1 MKKFN
6 MKLKIRKLSAVLLA
20 SAVTATAF
28 LTLPFVASAATI
40 DTSKFTAYFS
50 EDMSTTDPAPADLDR
65 YWETTTDGDALK
77 YKDMGLSDWSN
88 QTRKNM
94 ATLYYNVK
102 EYSNFEVTFNYKQTS
117 NTGLLSFFF
126 GFGAEMGQNWYK
138 DRDKVAAYSLLM
150 DHGALMSCYQE
161 NWLSDGNNRGA
172 AQIPSYSATAAHA
185 IKVKYVSGAVSVYM
199 DGYQIYTGTKTVNP
213 GYIWFASKAGTTVIY
228 EPTVTELKSISDYES
243 VFNAYYSENMET
255 TDPTPADF
263 SNYWALSG
271 DNIGLVYKDMGLS
284 DWNNQT
290 RKNMATLY
298 YNAKEYDSFELTF
311 KYKQTSNTGL
321 LSFFFGFGAE
331 MGQNWYKDRDK
342 VAAYSLLMDHG
353 ALMSCYQENW
363 LSDGNNRGAAQ
374 IPNYSATAVHTVTV
388 RYLSGAVSVYMDGY
402 RIYSG
407 TNAVDPGYIWFA
419 SKAGTTVIYEPTVT
433 ELKSISDYENVFDA
447 YYSEDLT
454 TADPTPVDMK
464 TQWETAYENGAA
476 KLYRKAFDD
485 EWNSNTTP
493 HTSLLYYKARKY
505 YNFEMETKFSHITN
519 GDNLVAFFGFG
530 AEKGVSWEKNKGDTV
545 LSINPQFGAIV
556 PGKSTSDGA
565 WISGTDEI
573 LKAQN
578 PNYDMNAVHTLK
590 IRMVDRNYTVWIDGY
605 KVASGRNASYT
616 GGYIYFGSNAYK
628 TYFDMP
634 TVTELTSAELLKYDV
649 NGDNKLDSA
658 DVVFLRKVL
667 LGIEEANQ
675 KCDISGDKK
684 LNILDLIAM
693 KKVLA

>member
-20 SAVTATAF
+20 SAVAATAF
-28 LTLPFVASAATI
+28 LTLPFVASAATLE
-40 DTSKFTAYFS
+40 DFANVYDAYFS
-50 EDMSTTDPAPADLDR
+50 SNMQSVDPTPEDMTNHWRLS
-65 YWETTTDGDALK
+65 TDGTRMFR
-77 YKDMGLSDWSN
+77 KDNDSSWTKCGP
-88 QTRKNM
+88 NM
-94 ATLYYNVK
+94 AILYLKETYNDFYLTTQFSVPKDPNTALNLYFGIGAEKGKSWANDTATSAFALHHSGGLLNGKTGDWITGSKQSPSDKLKDKYDITGVHTLQLRVLDKVYTAWVDGIQVG
-102 EYSNFEVTFNYKQTS
+102 SGTLSNYK
-117 NTGLLSFFF
+117 
-126 GFGAEMGQNWYK
+126 E
-138 DRDKVAAYSLLM
+138 
-150 DHGALMSCYQE
+150 
-161 NWLSDGNNRGA
+161 
-172 AQIPSYSATAAHA
+172 
-185 IKVKYVSGAVSVYM
+185 
-199 DGYQIYTGTKTVNP
+199 
-213 GYIWFASKAGTTVIY
+213 GYIWFGADDQTVTWGI
-228 EPTVTELKSISDYES
+228 PTVNADPNTISDFENVYDAYYSSNMKTVDPAPETMTNHWGLTSDTTRLSRKTNDSNWTRFGPNMAILYLKKTYNNFDLTTTFSIPGNSDYDVYFGVGAEKGKSWANDNAAAFTLHRSGGLVSGKAENWITGNEQTPADKISDY
-243 VFNAYYSENMET
+243 NET
-255 TDPTPADF
+255 GVHTLRLKVLDKVYTAWVDDIQVGSGTL
-263 SNYWALSG
+263 SNYTEGYVW
-271 DNIGLVYKDMGLS
+271 
-284 DWNNQT
+284 
-290 RKNMATLY
+290 
-298 YNAKEYDSFELTF
+298 
-311 KYKQTSNTGL
+311 
-321 LSFFFGFGAE
+321 FGADD
-331 MGQNWYKDRDK
+331 MT
-342 VAAYSLLMDHG
+342 
-353 ALMSCYQENW
+353 
-363 LSDGNNRGAAQ
+363 
-374 IPNYSATAVHTVTV
+374 ATW
-388 RYLSGAVSVYMDGY
+388 G
-402 RIYSG
+402 I
-407 TNAVDPGYIWFA
+407 
-419 SKAGTTVIYEPTVT
+419 PTVT

-454 TADPTPVDMK
+454 TTDPTPVDMRN
-464 TQWETAYENGAA
+464 QWETAYENGVT

-519 GDNLVAFFGFG
+519 LDNLVAFFGFG
-530 AEKGVSWEKNKGDTV
+530 AEKGVSWENNKGDTV

-556 PGKSTSDGA
+556 PGKSTADGS
-565 WISGTDEI
+565 WVSKEDET

-634 TVTELTSAELLKYDV
+634 TVTELPNTELLKYDV

>member
-20 SAVTATAF
+20 SAVAATAF

-50 EDMSTTDPAPADLDR
+50 EDMSTTDPTPADLDR

-77 YKDMGLSDWSN
+77 YKDMGLSDWNN

-150 DHGALMSCYQE
+150 E
-161 NWLSDGNNRGA
+161 
-172 AQIPSYSATAAHA
+172 
-185 IKVKYVSGAVSVYM
+185 
-199 DGYQIYTGTKTVNP
+199 
-213 GYIWFASKAGTTVIY
+213 
-228 EPTVTELKSISDYES
+228 
-243 VFNAYYSENMET
+243 
-255 TDPTPADF
+255 
-263 SNYWALSG
+263 
-271 DNIGLVYKDMGLS
+271 
-284 DWNNQT
+284 
-290 RKNMATLY
+290 
-298 YNAKEYDSFELTF
+298 
-311 KYKQTSNTGL
+311 
-321 LSFFFGFGAE
+321 
-331 MGQNWYKDRDK
+331 
-342 VAAYSLLMDHG
+342 HG

-402 RIYSG
+402 QIYSG
-407 TNAVDPGYIWFA
+407 ASAVDPGYIWFA

-454 TADPTPVDMK
+454 TTDPTPVDMR
-464 TQWETAYENGAA
+464 TQWETAYENGVT

-519 GDNLVAFFGFG
+519 LDNLVAFFGFG
-530 AEKGVSWEKNKGDTV
+530 AEKGVSWENNKGDTV

-556 PGKSTSDGA
+556 PGKSTADGS
-565 WISGTDEI
+565 WVSKEDET
-573 LKAQN
+573 LKVQD
-578 PNYDMNAVHTLK
+578 PNYNMNAVHTLK

-634 TVTELTSAELLKYDV
+634 TVTELPNTELLKYDV